1 MKLESQKTVRF
12 EREELRAL
20 ARRERR
26 RFLAARF
33 ASLPPSALVV
43 IGLAVGGALVALV
56 RLSQWL

>member
-26 RFLAARF
+26 RFLTERF

-43 IGLAVGGALVALV
+43 VGLAVGGALVALV